1 MVGQLFGY
9 RPCALHKRSV
19 ELEREHTNATKVQTL
34 IRREPSM
41 RRVAA
46 TLMAFLFIGASIWM
60 FLNEETVESWLTQ
73 QVVNQSE
80 ESTPQLPSKTMNH
93 GWWWWLT
100 LSKTRLGKA
109 GVLRSPNDARPGR
122 SPHTLSNSQVASPN
136 LRLTCTK
143 RSFERPEQ

>member
-1 MVGQLFGY
+1 
-9 RPCALHKRSV
+9 
-19 ELEREHTNATKVQTL
+19 
-34 IRREPSM
+34 M

-80 ESTPQLPSKTMNH
+80 ESTLNSPSKTMNH

-109 GVLRSPNDARPGR
+109 GVLRSQTMLDQAVVP
-122 SPHTLSNSQVASPN
+122 TWSNSQVASP
-136 LRLTCTK
+136 TGD
-143 RSFERPEQ
+143 